1 MKALV
6 IAHDHV
12 SGTGLLAAALDDAG
26 FDPTTLLVVPAD
38 RFATPDV
45 AVDFPPVGGLD
56 LVVSLGAPWSVYDEA
71 RLGAWVAGEQQLLRD
86 ADAAG
91 VPVLGV
97 CFGGQQLAAA
107 HGGSVARA
115 ARPEIGWFAV
125 ETDDPGLVEA
135 GPWFEWH
142 HDAWRTPAGAR
153 EVARTVDA
161 VQAFTLRRN
170 LAVQFHPEATEA
182 IVLGWLDNGGAEQAR
197 RHGVDPEELLAATAA
212 AQPAAAERAARL
224 LTRFLEQVAPV

>member
-6 IAHDHV
+6 IAHDHL

-26 FDPTTLLVVPAD
+26 IDPTTLLVVSAD

-45 AVDFPPVGGLD
+45 AVDFPSARGFD

-71 RLGAWVAGEQQLLRD
+71 RLGAWVGGEQQLLRD
-86 ADAAG
+86 ADGAG
-91 VPVLGV
+91 VPVLGI

-107 HGGSVARA
+107 HGGSVTRA
-115 ARPEIGWFAV
+115 ERPEIGWLDV
-125 ETDDPGLVEA
+125 DTDDAGLVES

-142 HDAWRTPAGAR
+142 YDAWQTPPGAR
-153 EVARTVDA
+153 EFARTATA

-170 LAVQFHPEATEA
+170 LAVQFHPEANEK
-182 IVLGWLDNGGAEQAR
+182 IVLGWLDNGGAGQAR
-197 RHGVDPEELLAATAA
+197 EHGVDPDELLAATVAA
-212 AQPAAAERAARL
+212 EPAAAERAARL
-224 LTRFLEQVAPV
+224 LSRFLEQVASA